1 MRDAKRE
8 AHTPLHAWCV
18 SLRGHFLFPLAE
30 IYKERFLERYQI
42 RAEAKSILKSDS
54 KFETFLEMGFIVGL
68 IVNRL

>member
-1 MRDAKRE
+1 MRGAKRE
-8 AHTPLHAWCV
+8 AHTPLHAWYV

-42 RAEAKSILKSDS
+42 RAEAKINNEVLLQ
-54 KFETFLEMGFIVGL
+54 FGTFLEMGFMVGL